1 MRQKSFRV
9 EVSSVSADYK
19 SEGSKMSKENS
30 SRKVTSRVLT
40 AALAALLLWSAAGV
54 GAQRAKPA
62 AVSPKTAAVREATAE
77 VLQET
82 SEIRKLPIL
91 RPVRSGAQSR
101 AEIEQMLIRN
111 LNENASVDEMRA
123 SELVLKKLG
132 LAPADFQLRSF
143 IIKLLAEQVAGYYE
157 PKAQEFYLADW
168 IDIDGQRPVIAH
180 ELTHA
185 LQDQHFNLRR
195 FEKWP
200 KHDSD
205 AELAAHSLVEG
216 DASFLMMQYVVRN
229 PERQLAFMKSM
240 NATGASSSEQIEKA
254 PRVLRETLLFP
265 YFQGAAWVAGI
276 YKQGGWDAVSA
287 AYKNLP
293 KSTEQILHNDKYAAN
308 ELPVKVNVRDISAA
322 LGRGWK
328 MADNDVEGEWGY
340 YLILDQILASPDV
353 SKKASAGWGGDRY
366 ALFTGPKPT
375 DVLVVQKTVW
385 DSEQD
390 AREFFDAYVTRTSKR
405 YGVEPAT
412 PPDAELAT
420 WKTSEGGALLKIS
433 GTTVLILEGV
443 PDGADA
449 NALAAAL

>member
-1 MRQKSFRV
+1 
-9 EVSSVSADYK
+9 
-19 SEGSKMSKENS
+19 MSKEIS
-30 SRKVTSRVLT
+30 SRKLSRLLLT
-40 AALAALLLWSAAGV
+40 AAFAALVLSTGAGA
-54 GAQRAKPA
+54 GAQKARPA
-62 AVSPKTAAVREATAE
+62 AVSPRPAALNPKTAAVREATAE

-82 SEIRKLPIL
+82 SELRKLSIL

-101 AEIEQMLIRN
+101 AEIEQMLVRN
-111 LNENASVDEMRA
+111 LNESASAEEMHA

-157 PKAQEFYLADW
+157 PKTQEFYLADW
-168 IDIDGQRPVIAH
+168 IDIDGQKPVIAH

-216 DASFLMMQYVVRN
+216 DASFLMIQYIVRN
-229 PERQLAFMKSM
+229 PARQLAFMKSM
-240 NATGASSSEQIEKA
+240 SGTGADATEQIEKA

-265 YFQGAAWVAGI
+265 YVQGMAWVAAV

-287 AYKNLP
+287 SYTNLP

-308 ELPVKVNVRDISAA
+308 EAPRKVSLRDISTS

-340 YLILDQILASPDV
+340 YLILDQILESPDV

-385 DSEQD
+385 DTETD
-390 AREFFDAYVTRTSKR
+390 AREFFDAYVARTSKR
-405 YGVEPAT
+405 YGVQPSAGS
-412 PPDAELAT
+412 DAERAS
-420 WKTSEGGALLKIS
+420 WKTSEGGALVKIS

-443 PDGADA
+443 PAGADA
-449 NALAAAL
+449 QALAAAL

>member
-1 MRQKSFRV
+1 
-9 EVSSVSADYK
+9 
-19 SEGSKMSKENS
+19 MSKEIS
-30 SRKVTSRVLT
+30 SRKLSTLLLT
-40 AALAALLLWSAAGV
+40 AALAALVLSTGAGA
-54 GAQRAKPA
+54 GAQKARPV
-62 AVSPKTAAVREATAE
+62 AVSPRPAALNPKTTAVREATAE

-82 SEIRKLPIL
+82 SELRKLSIL

-101 AEIEQMLIRN
+101 AEIEQMLVRN
-111 LNENASVDEMRA
+111 LNESASAEEMHD

-132 LAPADFQLRSF
+132 LAPANFELRPF

-157 PKAQEFYLADW
+157 SKTQEFYLADW
-168 IDIDGQRPVIAH
+168 IDIDGQKPVIAH

-205 AELAAHSLVEG
+205 AELAAHSLIEG
-216 DASFLMMQYVVRN
+216 DASFLMMQYIVRN
-229 PERQLAFMKSM
+229 PARQLAFMKSM
-240 NATGASSSEQIEKA
+240 GATGADATEQIEKA

-265 YFQGAAWVAGI
+265 YFQGMSWVAGV

-287 AYKNLP
+287 TYANLP
-293 KSTEQILHNDKYAAN
+293 KSTEQILHNDKYVAN
-308 ELPVKVNVRDISAA
+308 EAPQKVSLRDISTS

-328 MADNDVEGEWGY
+328 MAENDVEGEWGY
-340 YLILDQILASPDV
+340 YLILDQILESPDV

-366 ALFTGPKPT
+366 ALFTGPKST

-385 DSEQD
+385 DTERD
-390 AREFFDAYVTRTSKR
+390 AREFFDAYVARTTKR
-405 YGVEPAT
+405 YGVQPSAET
-412 PPDAELAT
+412 DAERAS
-420 WKTSEGGALLKIS
+420 WKTSEGGVLVKIS

-443 PDGADA
+443 PNGANA
-449 NALAAAL
+449 NALASAL

>member
-1 MRQKSFRV
+1 
-9 EVSSVSADYK
+9 
-19 SEGSKMSKENS
+19 MSKENS
-30 SRKVTSRVLT
+30 SRKFASRAFT
-40 AALAALLLWSAAGV
+40 AALGALLLASASGV

-62 AVSPKTAAVREATAE
+62 AVNPKTAAVREATAE

-82 SEIRKLPIL
+82 SELRKLPIL

-111 LNENASVDEMRA
+111 LNENASTEEMRA

-132 LAPADFQLRSF
+132 LAPADFQLRPF
-143 IIKLLAEQVAGYYE
+143 IVKLLAEQVAGYYE
-157 PKAQEFYLADW
+157 PKSQEFFLADW
-168 IDIDGQRPVIAH
+168 IDIDGQKPVMAH

-216 DASFLMMQYVVRN
+216 DASFLMMQYIVRN

-240 NATGASSSEQIEKA
+240 GATGASATEQIEKA

-265 YFQGAAWVAGI
+265 YFQGMGWVSGV

-293 KSTEQILHNDKYAAN
+293 KSTEQILHNDKYAAD
-308 ELPVKVNVRDISAA
+308 ELPQQVSVRDISPK

-353 SKKASAGWGGDRY
+353 SKRASAGWGGDRY

-390 AREFFDAYVTRTSKR
+390 AREFFDAYVSRTSKR
-405 YGVEPAT
+405 YGVGPAA
-412 PPDAELAT
+412 PPDGVRAS
-420 WKTSEGGALLKIS
+420 WKTSEGGALVTIS
-433 GTTVLILEGV
+433 GASVLILEGV

-449 NALAAAL
+449 AALAASL

>member
-1 MRQKSFRV
+1 
-9 EVSSVSADYK
+9 
-19 SEGSKMSKENS
+19 MSKEIS
-30 SRKVTSRVLT
+30 SRKLSTLLLM
-40 AALAALLLWSAAGV
+40 AALAALVLSNGAGA
-54 GAQRAKPA
+54 GAQRARRATVRRRPAVVRSNPVA
-62 AVSPKTAAVREATAE
+62 AVNPKTAVVRSATAE

-82 SEIRKLPIL
+82 SELRKLSIL
-91 RPVRSGAQSR
+91 RPVQSGAQSR
-101 AEIEQMLIRN
+101 AEIERMLVRN
-111 LNENASVDEMRA
+111 LNESASAGEMRA

-132 LAPADFQLRSF
+132 LAPANFQLRPF

-157 PKAQEFYLADW
+157 PKTQEFYLADW
-168 IDIDGQRPVIAH
+168 IDIDGQKPVIAH

-216 DASFLMMQYVVRN
+216 DASFLMMQYIVRN
-229 PERQLAFMKSM
+229 PARQLSFMKSM
-240 NATGASSSEQIEKA
+240 GATGASATEQIDKA
-254 PRVLRETLLFP
+254 PRILRETLLFP
-265 YFQGAAWVAGI
+265 YFQGMAWVTGV

-287 AYKNLP
+287 TYQNLP
-293 KSTEQILHNDKYAAN
+293 KSTEQILHNDKYIAN
-308 ELPVKVNVRDISAA
+308 EAPQKVSVRDISKS

-340 YLILDQILASPDV
+340 YLILDQILESPDL

-375 DVLVVQKTVW
+375 DVLVAQKTVW
-385 DSEQD
+385 DTETD
-390 AREFFDAYVTRTSKR
+390 AREFFDAYVARTTKR
-405 YGVEPAT
+405 YGVQPSNGS
-412 PPDAELAT
+412 DAERAS
-420 WKTSEGGALLKIS
+420 WKTSEGGALVKIS

-443 PDGADA
+443 PNGADA

>member
-1 MRQKSFRV
+1 
-9 EVSSVSADYK
+9 
-19 SEGSKMSKENS
+19 MSKEIS
-30 SRKVTSRVLT
+30 SRKVASRVLT
-40 AALAALLLWSAAGV
+40 AAMAALVFTSAAGV

-62 AVSPKTAAVREATAE
+62 AVNPKTAAVREATDE
-77 VLQET
+77 VLRET

-101 AEIEQMLIRN
+101 ADIERMLVRS
-111 LNENASVDEMRA
+111 LNENASAKEMRA

-132 LAPADFQLRSF
+132 LAPPDFHLRPF

-157 PKAQEFYLADW
+157 PKSQKFYLADW

-216 DASFLMMQYVVRN
+216 DASFLMMQYIVRN

-240 NATGASSSEQIEKA
+240 GATGASATEQIEKA
-254 PRVLRETLLFP
+254 PRILRETLLFP
-265 YFQGAAWVAGI
+265 YFQGMAWVAGV

-287 AYKNLP
+287 AYTNLP
-293 KSTEQILHNDKYAAN
+293 KSTEQILHNDKYAAG
-308 ELPVKVNVRDISAA
+308 ELPVKVNVRDISST

-340 YLILDQILASPDV
+340 YLILDQLLASPDV

-366 ALFTGPKPT
+366 ALFTGRKPS
-375 DVLVVQKTVW
+375 DVLVVQKTAW

-390 AREFFDAYVTRTSKR
+390 AREFFDAYVSRTSKR
-405 YGVEPAT
+405 YGVEPSA
-412 PPDAELAT
+412 PPDGGRAL
-420 WKTSEGGALLKIS
+420 WKTSEGGALVKIS
-433 GTTVLILEGV
+433 GTSVIILEGV

>member
-1 MRQKSFRV
+1 
-9 EVSSVSADYK
+9 
-19 SEGSKMSKENS
+19 MSKGNS
-30 SRKVTSRVLT
+30 SRKFASRVFT
-40 AALAALLLWSAAGV
+40 AAALAALLLASVSGV

-62 AVSPKTAAVREATAE
+62 AVNPKTAAVREATAE

-82 SEIRKLPIL
+82 SELRKLPIL
-91 RPVRSGAQSR
+91 RPVRSGAQTR

-111 LNENASVDEMRA
+111 LNENASAEEMRA

-132 LAPADFQLRSF
+132 LAPADFQLRPF
-143 IIKLLAEQVAGYYE
+143 IVKLLAEQVAGYYE
-157 PKAQEFYLADW
+157 PKSQEFFLADW
-168 IDIDGQRPVIAH
+168 IDIDGQKPVMAH

-200 KHDSD
+200 RHDSD

-216 DASFLMMQYVVRN
+216 DASFLMMQYIIRN

-240 NATGASSSEQIEKA
+240 GATGASATEQIEKA

-265 YFQGAAWVAGI
+265 YFQGMGWVSGV

-293 KSTEQILHNDKYAAN
+293 KSTEQILHNDKYAAG
-308 ELPVKVNVRDISAA
+308 ELPQQVTVRDISPK

-375 DVLVVQKTVW
+375 DVLVVQKAVW

-390 AREFFDAYVTRTSKR
+390 AREFFDAYVSRTSKR
-405 YGVEPAT
+405 YGVEPSAPT
-412 PPDAELAT
+412 EGGRAS

-449 NALAAAL
+449 DALAAAL

>member
-1 MRQKSFRV
+1 
-9 EVSSVSADYK
+9 
-19 SEGSKMSKENS
+19 
-30 SRKVTSRVLT
+30 VLT
-40 AALAALLLWSAAGV
+40 ASLAALLLASASGV
-54 GAQRAKPA
+54 GAQKAKPA
-62 AVSPKTAAVREATAE
+62 AAVNPKTAAVRAATAE

-101 AEIEQMLIRN
+101 DEIEQMLIRN
-111 LNENASVDEMRA
+111 LNENASAEEMRA

-132 LAPADFQLRSF
+132 LAPADFQLRPF

-157 PKAQEFYLADW
+157 PKSQEFYLADW
-168 IDIDGQRPVIAH
+168 IDIDGQKPVIAH

-216 DASFLMMQYVVRN
+216 DASFLMMQYIVRN

-240 NATGASSSEQIEKA
+240 GATGASATEQIEKA

-265 YFQGAAWVAGI
+265 YFQGMGWVAGV

-287 AYKNLP
+287 AYKDLP
-293 KSTEQILHNDKYAAN
+293 KSTEQILHNDKYAAG
-308 ELPVKVNVRDISAA
+308 ELPLKVSVRDISAS

-375 DVLVVQKTVW
+375 DVLVVQKTAW

-390 AREFFDAYVTRTSKR
+390 AREFFDAYVSRTSKR
-405 YGVEPAT
+405 YGVEPSAAPT
-412 PPDAELAT
+412 GERAS
-420 WKTSEGGALLKIS
+420 WKTSEGGALVKIS

>member
-1 MRQKSFRV
+1 
-9 EVSSVSADYK
+9 
-19 SEGSKMSKENS
+19 MSKEIS
-30 SRKVTSRVLT
+30 SRRVASRLLT
-40 AALAALLLWSAAGV
+40 AALAALVLASGAGA

-62 AVSPKTAAVREATAE
+62 AVNPKTAAVREATAE

-82 SEIRKLPIL
+82 SELRKLAIL

-101 AEIEQMLIRN
+101 AEIEQMLVRN
-111 LNENASVDEMRA
+111 LNESASADEMRA
-123 SELVLKKLG
+123 SETVLKKLG
-132 LAPADFQLRSF
+132 LAPADFQLRPF

-157 PKAQEFYLADW
+157 PKTQEFYLADW
-168 IDIDGQRPVIAH
+168 IDIDGQKPVMAH

-195 FEKWP
+195 IENWP

-216 DASFLMMQYVVRN
+216 DASFLMMQYIVRN
-229 PERQLAFMKSM
+229 PARQLAFMKSM
-240 NATGASSSEQIEKA
+240 GSTGASATEQIEKA

-265 YFQGAAWVAGI
+265 YFQGMAWVAGI
-276 YKQGGWDAVSA
+276 YKQGGWDAVST
-287 AYKNLP
+287 AYKYLP
-293 KSTEQILHNDKYAAN
+293 KSTEQILHGDKYAAA
-308 ELPVKVNVRDISAA
+308 ELPQNVTLRDISAS

-340 YLILDQILASPDV
+340 YLILDQILEAPDV

-366 ALFTGPKPT
+366 ALFTGPKAG
-375 DVLVVQKTVW
+375 DILVAQKAVW
-385 DSEQD
+385 DSEED
-390 AREFFDAYVTRTSKR
+390 AREFFDAYVARTTKR
-405 YGVEPAT
+405 YGVEPSAK
-412 PPDAELAT
+412 AEPGRAS
-420 WKTSEGGALLKIS
+420 WKTTEGGALVELS

-449 NALAAAL
+449 HALAAAL

>member
-1 MRQKSFRV
+1 
-9 EVSSVSADYK
+9 
-19 SEGSKMSKENS
+19 MSKENS
-30 SRKVTSRVLT
+30 SRKFASRVFT
-40 AALAALLLWSAAGV
+40 AAALAALLLASVSGV

-62 AVSPKTAAVREATAE
+62 AVNPKTAAVREATAE

-82 SEIRKLPIL
+82 SELRKLPIL

-111 LNENASVDEMRA
+111 LNENASTEEMHA
-123 SELVLKKLG
+123 SELVLRKLG
-132 LAPADFQLRSF
+132 LAPADFQLRPF
-143 IIKLLAEQVAGYYE
+143 IVKLLAEQVAGYYE
-157 PKAQEFYLADW
+157 PKSQEFFLADW
-168 IDIDGQRPVIAH
+168 IDIDGQKPVMAH

-216 DASFLMMQYVVRN
+216 DASFLMMQYIIRN

-240 NATGASSSEQIEKA
+240 GATGASATEQIEKA

-265 YFQGAAWVAGI
+265 YFQGMGWVSGV

-293 KSTEQILHNDKYAAN
+293 KSTEQILHNDKYAAG
-308 ELPVKVNVRDISAA
+308 ELPQQVTVRDISPK

-328 MADNDVEGEWGY
+328 MTDNDVEGEWGY

-390 AREFFDAYVTRTSKR
+390 AREFFDAYVSRTSKR
-405 YGVEPAT
+405 YGVEPSAST
-412 PPDAELAT
+412 DGGRSL
-420 WKTSEGGALLKIS
+420 WKTSEGGALVTIS
-433 GTTVLILEGV
+433 GASVLILEGV

-449 NALAAAL
+449 DALAAAL

>member
-1 MRQKSFRV
+1 
-9 EVSSVSADYK
+9 
-19 SEGSKMSKENS
+19 MSKEIS
-30 SRKVTSRVLT
+30 SRKLSTLLLT
-40 AALAALLLWSAAGV
+40 ALLAALVLSTGAGA
-54 GAQRAKPA
+54 GAQKAGPV
-62 AVSPKTAAVREATAE
+62 AVSPRPAALNPKTMAVREATAE

-82 SEIRKLPIL
+82 SELRKLSIL

-101 AEIEQMLIRN
+101 AEIEQMLVRN
-111 LNENASVDEMRA
+111 LNESASAEEMHG

-132 LAPADFQLRSF
+132 LAPADFQLRPF

-157 PKAQEFYLADW
+157 SKTQEFYLADW
-168 IDIDGQRPVIAH
+168 IDIDGQKPVIAH

-205 AELAAHSLVEG
+205 AELAAHSLIEG
-216 DASFLMMQYVVRN
+216 DASFLMMQYIVRN
-229 PERQLAFMKSM
+229 PARQLAFMKSM
-240 NATGASSSEQIEKA
+240 GATGADATEQIEKA

-265 YFQGAAWVAGI
+265 YFQGMAWVAGV

-287 AYKNLP
+287 TYANLP
-293 KSTEQILHNDKYAAN
+293 KSTEQILHNDKYVAN
-308 ELPVKVNVRDISAA
+308 EAPQKVSLHDISTS

-340 YLILDQILASPDV
+340 YLILDQILESPDV

-385 DSEQD
+385 DTETD
-390 AREFFDAYVTRTSKR
+390 AREFFDAYVARTTKR
-405 YGVEPAT
+405 YGVQPSAET
-412 PPDAELAT
+412 DAERAS
-420 WKTSEGGALLKIS
+420 WKTSEGGALVKIS
-433 GTTVLILEGV
+433 GTTVIILEGV
-443 PDGADA
+443 PSGANA
-449 NALAAAL
+449 NALASAL